1 MYVGLG
7 KFWDHT
13 PDKAKDEGS
22 CGVAAR
28 DPTLGYIRKKDQACT
43 GGLFNISDHGHT
55 SLATCAHLCTASG
68 SCGAFVHVPGDPDNS
83 CRLKRSCPTPAN
95 LTGADLYFKRPHPWP
110 YSDDEVCNAT
120 AANRTETVFTIV
132 CPPGCASVA
141 GPIFGDGIY
150 SSNSSVC
157 KAAVHHG
164 WIMDELGGA
173 VTVRKFILARL
184 AKPITHHGV
193 SALEPWFGVK
203 TLSLTADHGLPTFSR
218 PWFGVKTLS
227 LTVGHG
233 LPTFSRPWFGVKT
246 LSHIAGHGLPI
257 FSRPCS
263 LASCSRNQSFFSS
276 LHFVLFI
283 ASLLSSWSFLSDRNG
298 PNVGPQRPPPRAY
311 ILTTLPLCVPFVG
324 CGSVMTLASRTQWFY
339 SNSPFDEDSE
349 CNLHIIDK
357 PCGMIALKYGFNLAG
372 GAELQTALSL
382 RPEARKERQGCHGS
396 AMRAR

>member
-1 MYVGLG
+1 MYGETPSTMWWFSASIFVLSVGLG
-7 KFWDHT
+7 HCNYF
-13 PDKAKDEGS
+13 EGRTLLPS
-22 CGVAAR
+22 TN
-28 DPTLGYIRKKDQACT
+28 PTLGYIRKKDQACA

-68 SCGAFVHVPGDPDNS
+68 SCGAFVHVPGDSDNS

-95 LTGADLYFKRPHPWP
+95 FTGADLYFKRLC
-110 YSDDEVCNAT
+110 SAT

-193 SALEPWFGVK
+193 SALEYDG
-203 TLSLTADHGLPTFSR
+203 TGET
-218 PWFGVKTLS
+218 
-227 LTVGHG
+227 
-233 LPTFSRPWFGVKT
+233 
-246 LSHIAGHGLPI
+246 
-257 FSRPCS
+257 
-263 LASCSRNQSFFSS
+263 SF
-276 LHFVLFI
+276 HF
-283 ASLLSSWSFLSDRNG
+283 AH
-298 PNVGPQRPPPRAY
+298 
-311 ILTTLPLCVPFVG
+311 G

-372 GAELQTALSL
+372 GAELQYHAGPKKRYFVSKFTNTAVDWRQSGLVPDVHEAYFDLFTGSQVDGQHLRVKWGTFGVKRMLSSSFSL
-382 RPEARKERQGCHGS
+382 SHSKLCPYKLFKS
-396 AMRAR
+396 TFN